1 MRSKLSAIA
10 WVSFMAAIM
19 LLGALPASG
28 ALEGP
33 RDAAR
38 LLASEPGAGAAGS
51 PAMKLW
57 LQVQTYDPILE
68 RLALPG
74 PLFTKDPDGLYIV
87 QFRGA
92 PQDAWIDEVESMGGV
107 LLGYIPDNAYIADL
121 PPAARLALT
130 GLESVRWVGPYH
142 PGLRVQPALWSLTT
156 DRMDVAV
163 LTLGDVVATARAFLR
178 LGGSSAVVGTSVV
191 QGSLPRAALLS
202 LARDPS
208 VCWID
213 EMIEPELMNENS
225 ARLVGARQ
233 SGADGPYRP
242 NQRYMWSY
250 NTSATPAAPEG
261 TTGEGYIISIA
272 DTGLDTDH
280 ANVANHLPTK
290 NYVGGDVNQDS
301 YGHGTHVAGT
311 AAGTGTPMAG
321 DSGVAGKYIGVAPG
335 ATIFM
340 QKIFEGFS
348 FYEGF
353 DVIGRDASQ
362 AGAVVNSN
370 SWGDYFGGRYG
381 SYEVMYDTMVLDAQP
396 AVTGAQPLV
405 FCFSAGNAGP
415 GEKTMGSPAAAKNVI
430 AIGATGDNH
439 QGHAGSTIADFSSR
453 GPCADGRIKPDVVTP
468 GYDVIS
474 SAAHPSMIPF
484 QPPADGGQSW
494 TYMSGTSMSCPSA
507 AGCVALVYDWCENQW
522 SHTPSPAMVKAL
534 LINGAD
540 KLTADSTYPGNNAG
554 WGRINLTSLHEHP
567 YYRTYFYDEQT
578 ALTTGA
584 SMMYVFEVK
593 PGQRQFKVSLVW
605 SDYPG
610 TPSASKALVSDLDMT
625 VTSPTGQ
632 VYKGNSFNGQGFSIE
647 GGQNDTVNNVEK
659 FVSPLAVEGYWMV
672 QVRATNTPNGA
683 QKYALVATGDLSDQW
698 QDIAPANVTLSAS
711 SPDEGERVT
720 FSGEVLCLGTSAVAN
735 VNYKVSIRNVNTSQE
750 TVFESGK
757 VPSMS
762 PGQTR
767 SFSHYWTATRGWWEF
782 VVSADLGAG
791 VTEFSKSNNL
801 LKMPAFVKGYGLV
814 AELSATAVSVWPG
827 RESTIDVSVL
837 NTGNVL
843 DTYTLATEGVP
854 VAWVGAVASPD
865 TTLGPDRSGIIPLSV
880 IPPVASKAGDSFTMS
895 VLVTSRGNS
904 SYRQRLPFTVSV
916 GHIYGVDSVLVKESR
931 SIFPG
936 KFVVHQF
943 NITNTGNG
951 QDTYTVEVGGLP
963 LGWTADLSDTQ
974 LLLEDNVTKVVSVT
988 VTAPEQALMNEMA
1001 TLDIQVLSQGGT
1013 AKSLDARTRV
1023 KQVRG
1028 LDLNVTIES
1037 VIMPGGKVYYT
1048 VVVTNL
1054 GNGIDSFSYK
1064 VVLPRG
1070 WRTDFPDTDL
1080 ALDAYEVFTH
1090 HSGEITCPASAL
1102 AGTYELSFSLA
1113 TIDQV
1118 VERTAEVRVQDV
1130 YVMRSL
1136 LLAGSSAMYPGN
1148 ETTYVVEVY
1157 NLGNLPT
1164 VFGFELKGAP
1174 STWGV
1179 TYGVREQT
1187 IGVNARAQFTVTLA
1201 PPKTTATGFQNLSY
1215 VITYGDDRK
1224 ATEGLSLYLIELPS
1238 EVTGGGGGG
1247 TGWAMWAAIGIVL
1260 LLVVLVA
1267 IVLVMRRRRETPSSK
1282 ELAAVEAAAYGASQ
1296 DEYAGEGGE
1305 EGEED
1310 EEGEEVEEGEGDH
1323 DYSLLAQSQAA
1334 PAPAPGRA
1342 PRSRPLPPP
1351 PPGTYGTAPM
1361 PAARPRP
1368 RPPPPPPPPPAEVAQ
1383 PRTTEELL
1391 AGTQVMHRE
1400 STTYDLYS
1408 RDRTYASGATIAR
1421 APEPI
1426 YVGDCQYCGARVLEH
1441 ASGMLICEN
1450 CGAQFQRE

>member
-1 MRSKLSAIA
+1 MSAIA

-51 PAMKLW
+51 PGMKLW
-57 LQVQTYDPILE
+57 LQVQTYDPLVE
-68 RLALPG
+68 RLVLPAQ
-74 PLFTKDPDGLYIV
+74 LLTKDPDGLYIV
-87 QFRGA
+87 QFSGA
-92 PQDAWIDEVESMGGV
+92 PQAAWTEEVESMGGV
-107 LLGYIPDNAYIADL
+107 LLGYIPDNAYIAHL
-121 PPAARLALT
+121 PARARLAVT
-130 GLESVRWVGPYH
+130 DLETVRWVGPYH
-142 PGLRVQPALWSLTT
+142 PGLRVQPDLWALAT
-156 DRMDVAV
+156 DRVDVAV
-163 LTLGDVVATARAFLR
+163 LSLGDVLATAMAFQR
-178 LGGSSAVVGTSVV
+178 LGGSIVALGTSVI
-191 QGSLPRAALLS
+191 QGSLPRAALLA

-213 EMIEPELMNENS
+213 TMIEPELLNDNS

-233 SGADGPYRP
+233 SGADGPLKP

-261 TTGEGYIISIA
+261 TTGKGYIISIA

-280 ANVANHLPTK
+280 ANVANHLPTR
-290 NYVGGDVNQDS
+290 NYVGGDASQDT
-301 YGHGTHVAGT
+301 YGHGTHVSGT
-311 AAGTGTPMAG
+311 AAGTGTPMVG
-321 DSGVAGKYIGVAPG
+321 DSGASSGKYIGVAPG

-340 QKIFEGFS
+340 QKIFEGFD
-348 FYEGF
+348 FYQNF

-381 SYEVMYDTMVLDAQP
+381 SYEVLYDSMVLDAQP
-396 AVTGAQPLV
+396 AVSGDQPLV

-415 GEKTMGSPAAAKNVI
+415 GANTMGSPAAAKNVI

-439 QGHAGSTIADFSSR
+439 RGHSGSTIADFSSR
-453 GPCADGRIKPDVVTP
+453 GPCTDGRIKPDVVTP

-484 QPPADGGQSW
+484 DPPADAGQSW

-507 AGCVALVYDWCENQW
+507 AGSVALVYDWSEHEW

-540 KLTADSTYPGNNAG
+540 KLTADSTYPGNTAG
-554 WGRINLTSLHEHP
+554 WGRINLTSLHETP
-567 YYRTYFYDEQT
+567 AYRTYFYDEQ
-578 ALTTGA
+578 ASLTTGGSA
-584 SMMYVFEVK
+584 TYVFEVK
-593 PGQRQFKVSLVW
+593 PGQRQFKASLVW

-610 TPSASKALVSDLDMT
+610 TPSASKALVSDLDLT

-659 FVSPLAVEGYWMV
+659 FVNPLPAEGYWMV
-672 QVRATNTPNGA
+672 QVRATNAPSGP
-683 QKYALVATGDLSDQW
+683 QRFALVATGDLNDQW
-698 QDIAPANVTLSAS
+698 QDIAPANVTLGKSA
-711 SPDEGERVT
+711 PDEGERVA
-720 FSGEVLCLGTSAVAN
+720 FSGEVLCLGTSAVAS

-750 TVFESGK
+750 TVFESGTI
-757 VPSMS
+757 PSMS
-762 PGQTR
+762 PGQSR

-782 VVSADLGAG
+782 VVSADLGPG
-791 VTEFSKSNNL
+791 VTEFSKANNL
-801 LKMPAFVKGYGLV
+801 LKLPAFVKGYGLA
-814 AELSATAVSVWPG
+814 AELSATAVQVWPG
-827 RESTIDVSVL
+827 RETLLEVRVL
-837 NTGNVL
+837 NTGNVR
-843 DTYTLATEGVP
+843 DSYTLATEGVP
-854 VAWVGAVASPD
+854 VAWVGAVASPE
-865 TTLGPDRSGIIPLSV
+865 TTLGPDRSSVVPLSV
-880 IPPVASKAGDSFTMS
+880 IPPVASKAGESFTMS
-895 VLVTSRGNS
+895 VLVASRGNS
-904 SYRQRLPFTVSV
+904 SYHQRLPFTVSV
-916 GHIYGVDSVLVKESR
+916 GHIYGVKSELVKESR

-936 KFVVHQF
+936 KSAVHQF
-943 NITNTGNG
+943 NVTNTGNG
-951 QDTYTVEVGGLP
+951 QDTYTVDVGGLP
-963 LGWTADLSDTQ
+963 PGWTVELSDAQ
-974 LLLEDNVTKVVSVT
+974 LLLEDNVTRVVSVT
-988 VTAPEQALMNEMA
+988 VKAPEQALMNEMA
-1001 TLDIQVLSQGGT
+1001 TLDILVSSQGGT
-1013 AKSLDARTRV
+1013 ALSLDARTRV

-1028 LDLNVTIES
+1028 LDLNVTVEP

-1048 VVVTNL
+1048 VVVSNL
-1054 GNGIDSFSYK
+1054 GNGIDSFAYK

-1090 HSGEITCPASAL
+1090 HSGEITCPSGAL
-1102 AGTYELSFSLA
+1102 AGTYELTFQLA
-1113 TIDQV
+1113 TMDQV

-1164 VFGFELKGAP
+1164 AFGFELRGAP
-1174 STWGV
+1174 SSWGI
-1179 TYGVREQT
+1179 TYGAREQT
-1187 IGVNARAQFTVTLA
+1187 LGVNQRTQFTVTLA
-1201 PPKTTATGFQNLSY
+1201 PSKTAVTGFQNLSY
-1215 VITYGDDRK
+1215 VITYGGDRK
-1224 ATEGLSLYLIELPS
+1224 ATEGISLYLIDLPE

-1247 TGWAMWAAIGIVL
+1247 TGWALWAAMGIVL

-1267 IVLVMRRRRETPSSK
+1267 VVLVMRRGRATPSSK
-1282 ELAAVEAAAYGASQ
+1282 ELAAVEAAAYEAPR
-1296 DEYAGEGGE
+1296 DEYEDE
-1305 EGEED
+1305 DED
-1310 EEGEEVEEGEGDH
+1310 EEDVEGGH

-1334 PAPAPGRA
+1334 PAPVAARA
-1342 PRSRPLPPP
+1342 PRSRPPPP
-1351 PPGTYGTAPM
+1351 PPGGMYGTAPL

-1368 RPPPPPPPPPAEVAQ
+1368 RPPPPPPPPPTAVAQ

-1400 STTYDLYS
+1400 SHTYDMYS
-1408 RDRTYASGATIAR
+1408 KDQTYASGATIAR
-1421 APEPI
+1421 APEPF
-1426 YVGDCQYCGARVLEH
+1426 YVGECQYCGARVMEH
-1441 ASGMLICEN
+1441 ASGMMICEN
-1450 CGAQFQRE
+1450 CGAQYLHE